1 MRVYCHLAQHHP
13 DMSLYSEFVFVVH
26 VKICDDASLPLN
38 DSSVC
43 NVAEQVTQRPRFS
56 IPYFKKSFYWRVS
69 LDKHCGTH
77 MANMTLQVSMAE
89 CISQ

>member
-43 NVAEQVTQRPRFS
+43 NVAEQVTQRP
-56 IPYFKKSFYWRVS
+56 
-69 LDKHCGTH
+69 
-77 MANMTLQVSMAE
+77 
-89 CISQ
+89 

>member
-1 MRVYCHLAQHHP
+1 MYCHLAQHHP

-38 DSSVC
+38 DSSVWD
-43 NVAEQVTQRPRFS
+43 VAEQVTQRPRFL
-56 IPYFKKSFYWRVS
+56 IPNFKISFHWGGS
-69 LDKHCGTH
+69 LIKHCGTH
-77 MANMTLQVSMAE
+77 VTNMTLQVSMAE